1 MNLRTHKLRILQLFH
16 ARFHG
21 PFRWLCAEDQSWLN
35 MAPVGLEFGSP
46 DYDRLEREDQ
56 TAFICRGKAA
66 IARSMAAGHWIP
78 ADEVLAK
85 LEAKVETARLRRFQN

>member
-21 PFRWLCAEDQSWLN
+21 PFRWLSAEDQSWLN

-46 DYDRLEREDQ
+46 DYERLEREDQ
-56 TAFICRGKAA
+56 TAFIRRGKAA
-66 IARSMAAGHWIP
+66 IARSLAAGDWIP

-85 LEAKVETARLRRFQN
+85 LEAKVETARLRRCQN

>member
-1 MNLRTHKLRILQLFH
+1 MLYPNRPKSKGFPLKRSIAGDTTLVR
-16 ARFHG
+16 
-21 PFRWLCAEDQSWLN
+21 
-35 MAPVGLEFGSP
+35 VT
-46 DYDRLEREDQ
+46 DQ